1 MNYKEK
7 LKICSEL
14 SMKKIINQIEIEKLK
29 IIALK
34 EKQQHDCNKITY
46 DYDLGVEKDENN

>member
-46 DYDLGVEKDENN
+46 DYDLGVEDEKN